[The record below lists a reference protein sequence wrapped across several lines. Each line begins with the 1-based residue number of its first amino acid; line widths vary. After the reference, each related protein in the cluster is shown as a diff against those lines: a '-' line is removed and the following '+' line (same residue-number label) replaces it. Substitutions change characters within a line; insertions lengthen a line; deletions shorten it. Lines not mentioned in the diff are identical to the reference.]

1 MATTKPFVHRKDSF
15 NFTEL
20 KTENKDDRRFYIT
33 PDGAA
38 YPSITT
44 VLKLLTHKSIMEW
57 RKRVGDDVANAVS
70 AKASRRGTAVHY
82 MCEDYI
88 NNLDPLHKE
97 RMPADIETFK
107 SIKPVIDEH
116 INNIYAQEIPLYSNY
131 LKLAGRV
138 DCVAEWDG
146 KLAIIDF
153 KTSRKVKKKEWIDNY
168 FMQAAGYAVMFEEI
182 TKTPIT
188 KLVILIAVDENPPQ
202 VFVEH
207 RDNYIGKLIA
217 TRKNYEELYGI

>member
-1 MATTKPFVHRKDSF
+1 MIRKTFTHQKDAF

-33 PDGAA
+33 PDGDA

-44 VLKLLTHKSIMEW
+44 VLKLLTHQSISEW
-57 RKRVGDDVANAVS
+57 RKRVGDDVANAIS

-88 NNLDPLHKE
+88 DNKDPINKK
-97 RMPADIETFK
+97 RMPVDIDTFN

-116 INNIYAQEIPLYSNY
+116 INNVYAQEIPLYSNY
-131 LKLAGRV
+131 LQLAGRV

-146 KLAIIDF
+146 KLSIIDF
-153 KTSRKVKKKEWIDNY
+153 KTSRKVKKKEWIEHY
-168 FMQAAGYAVMFEEI
+168 FMQAAGYAVMFEEL
-182 TKTPIT
+182 TKTPIVN
-188 KLVILIAVDENPPQ
+188 LVILIAVDENPPQ
-202 VFVEH
+202 VFTEH
-207 RDNYIGKLIA
+207 RDNYIHKLMDV
-217 TRKNYEELYGI
+217 RGQYKELYGV

>member
-1 MATTKPFVHRKDSF
+1 MHRKDAF
-15 NFTEL
+15 QFTEL

-44 VLKLLTHKSIMEW
+44 VLKLLSHKSIMEW
-57 RKRVGDDVANAVS
+57 RKRVGNDVANAIS

-88 NNLDPLHKE
+88 NNLNPCHKE

-107 SIKPVIDEH
+107 SIQPVIDEN
-116 INNIYAQEIPLYSNY
+116 INNIYAQEIPLFSNY

-138 DCVAEWDG
+138 DCVAEWGG
-146 KLAIIDF
+146 KLSIIDF

-168 FMQAAGYAVMFEEI
+168 FMQASGYAVMFEEL
-182 TKTPIT
+182 TGQPIT
-188 KLVILIAVDENPPQ
+188 NLVILIAVDDNPPQ

-207 RDNYIGKLIA
+207 RDKWIHKLID
-217 TRKNYEELYGI
+217 TRKQYEELYGI

>member
-1 MATTKPFVHRKDSF
+1 
-15 NFTEL
+15 
-20 KTENKDDRRFYIT
+20 
-33 PDGAA
+33 
-38 YPSITT
+38 
-44 VLKLLTHKSIMEW
+44 
-57 RKRVGDDVANAVS
+57 
-70 AKASRRGTAVHY
+70 
-82 MCEDYI
+82 
-88 NNLDPLHKE
+88 
-97 RMPADIETFK
+97 MPADIETFK

-207 RDNYIGKLIA
+207 RDNYIAKLIA

>member
-1 MATTKPFVHRKDSF
+1 MHRKDAF
-15 NFTEL
+15 QFTEL

-44 VLKLLTHKSIMEW
+44 VLKLLSHKSIMEW
-57 RKRVGDDVANAVS
+57 RKRVGNDVANAIS

-88 NNLDPLHKE
+88 NNLNPCHKE

-107 SIKPVIDEH
+107 SIQPIIDEN
-116 INNIYAQEIPLYSNY
+116 INNIYAQEIPLFSNY

-138 DCVAEWDG
+138 DCVAEWNG
-146 KLAIIDF
+146 KLSIIDF

-168 FMQAAGYAVMFEEI
+168 FMQASGYAVMFEEL
-182 TKTPIT
+182 TGQPIT
-188 KLVILIAVDENPPQ
+188 NLVILIAVDDNPPQ

-207 RDNYIGKLIA
+207 RDKWIHKLID
-217 TRKNYEELYGI
+217 TRKQYEELYGI